1 VHYALVFLKKLFS
14 ARGLVAVF
22 GLLIVGLTLLIIF
35 VPDEQPTTDNQQQ
48 TTNTDEIKQK
58 LATLSVDS
66 DNDGL
71 KDWEEPL
78 YKTDPQNPDTDGD
91 NTNDGDEIKQNRD
104 PLKKG
109 PNDKVAEA
117 KKEAG
122 IETAEGPNLTAELMG
137 TLIQGGVLEYLAQG
151 GDPDALPDEFYS
163 RIQAAARR
171 TLELNTP
178 TVLLSELRVISDSSE
193 QAIKNYFNALG
204 AVYEKYIFPLQKDDL
219 QLFQEILE
227 SQDIT
232 RFAELDIYIRTVDRA
247 VPELKKIPVPQIR
260 AEFHKKEIDYFLESH
275 AQIAVMRNAD
285 NDPLAATITIPRR
298 IALKKEVSEFHRKEV
313 IEFLQLRNI
322 MFAPQEKTNLILET
336 FQ

>member
-91 NTNDGDEIKQNRD
+91 GTNDGDEIKQNRD

-178 TVLLSELRVISDSSE
+178 TVLLSELRVISDSSD

-232 RFAELDIYIRTVDRA
+232 RFAELDPHIRAADISIA
-247 VPELKKIPVPQIR
+247 ELKKTSVPQIR
-260 AEFHKKEIDYFLESH
+260 AEFHKKEIEILLKTKAEIS
-275 AQIAVMRNAD
+275 VLRNTD
-285 NDPLAATITIPRR
+285 NDPLATLIAVPRR
-298 IALKKEVSEFHRKEV
+298 ITTKQEFHDFHVQEMRDWLAARSVTFKPNEKAA
-313 IEFLQLRNI
+313 LLLR
-322 MFAPQEKTNLILET
+322 AYQ
-336 FQ
+336 